1 VPSINTVPRKMP
13 WLSLP
18 TRSAADPKKRTS
30 PSASSDAAVNTNAPE
45 GSAVSDRRL
54 EPVRASTVAAP
65 LNRSS
70 AVTVTVAS
78 SPGRN
83 RSRDT
88 VADNDGA
95 VTSLSSRS

>member
-54 EPVRASTVAAP
+54 KPVRAS
-65 LNRSS
+65 
-70 AVTVTVAS
+70 TVTVAS